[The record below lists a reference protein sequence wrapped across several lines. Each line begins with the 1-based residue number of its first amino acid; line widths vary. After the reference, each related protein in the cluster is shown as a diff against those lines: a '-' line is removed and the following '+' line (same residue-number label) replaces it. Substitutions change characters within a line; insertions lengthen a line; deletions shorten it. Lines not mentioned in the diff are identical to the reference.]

1 MTSRDLHFLY
11 TSMAQ
16 FLEGVLKL
24 FLDGLRFSSAVDCE
38 NIIGI
43 AVLQL
48 AIFDREFASFG

>member
-1 MTSRDLHFLY
+1 
-11 TSMAQ
+11 MAQ

-24 FLDGLRFSSAVDCE
+24 FLDGPRFSSAVDCE